1 MNPIKLVVLDMA
13 GTTVHDN
20 HEVEHCFKLAA
31 QKNGLL
37 ASDERI
43 LALQGYAK
51 LLVFRMLWEEQLGS
65 ADTSIESRA
74 QQSYQDFT
82 LILENH
88 YKTNSISPTEGCLE
102 LFEYLHQE
110 GITIALTTGF
120 YRKVADIILAKL
132 GWGQTLNG
140 NYMNLQNKT
149 GIHISITPDEVGGE
163 GRPSPK
169 MIEYAMKQAGVFD
182 RSQVINVGDTPV
194 DLLFGKN
201 ANVRLALGVCNG
213 THTREQLSAYPND
226 GLLDSIADLID
237 IIEHAK
243 K

>member
-1 MNPIKLVVLDMA
+1 
-13 GTTVHDN
+13 
-20 HEVEHCFKLAA
+20 
-31 QKNGLL
+31 
-37 ASDERI
+37 
-43 LALQGYAK
+43 
-51 LLVFRMLWEEQLGS
+51 
-65 ADTSIESRA
+65 
-74 QQSYQDFT
+74 
-82 LILENH
+82 
-88 YKTNSISPTEGCLE
+88 LE
-102 LFEYLHQE
+102 LFDYLHQE

-226 GLLDSIADLID
+226 GLLNSIAGLIA
-237 IIEHAK
+237 IIEDAK

>member
-13 GTTVHDN
+13 GTTVLDK

-31 QKNGLL
+31 QKNGLM

-51 LLVFRMLWEEQLGS
+51 LMVFRMLWEEQLGS

-74 QQSYQDFT
+74 VQAYTDFKE
-82 LILENH
+82 IFENH
-88 YKTNSISPTEGCLE
+88 YKTNPIFPTEGCLK
-102 LFEYLHQE
+102 LFDYLHQE
-110 GITIALTTGF
+110 GIVIALTTGF

-140 NYMNLQNKT
+140 NYMNLQNKS

-163 GRPSPK
+163 GRPYPK

-182 RSQVINVGDTPV
+182 KSQVINVGDTPV
-194 DLLFGKN
+194 DLQFGKN

-213 THTREQLSAYPND
+213 THTREQLSAHPND